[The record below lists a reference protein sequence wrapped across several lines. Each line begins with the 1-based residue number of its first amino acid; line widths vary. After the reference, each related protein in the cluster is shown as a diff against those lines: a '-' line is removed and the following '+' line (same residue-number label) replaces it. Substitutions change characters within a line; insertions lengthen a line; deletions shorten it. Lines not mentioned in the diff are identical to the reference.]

1 MFYACLQ
8 RTKLQIVHAGF
19 DQRIEPLFEK
29 IEKSELV
36 TAASLMRDIDQ
47 RYRNRRWRRCEVG
60 NDFLVTDRFQD
71 VLHRFL
77 KLLEGDDV
85 LVVPQM
91 QIKRDALGDVLGQPP
106 TRIAGLVGRA
116 IDGGVQP
123 IPVELKELTR
133 VATQIWKLFFK
144 RDHDS
149 FDPVEIIR
157 AASSPASRLC
167 PARGWRRQIDR
178 HLRSADGLRR
188 NGDTPLHR
196 SRAICRGPLHRYRSI
211 ELRGRRFPDRARCHR
226 RVAPRSTNWWNVS
239 RKLWRCCRRVCVDRT
254 ARGCD
259 RASPRASPS
268 ARFLLKW

>member
-106 TRIAGLVGRA
+106 TRVTGLVGRA

-123 IPVELKELTR
+123 IAIKLKELPR
-133 VATQIWKLFFK
+133 VSAQIRKFFFK
-144 RDHDS
+144 RDHDLL
-149 FDPVEIIR
+149 DRVEIIH
-157 AASSPASRLC
+157 AAWSQASAPC
-167 PARGWRRQIDR
+167 PAREWRRR
-178 HLRSADGLRR
+178 
-188 NGDTPLHR
+188 
-196 SRAICRGPLHRYRSI
+196 
-211 ELRGRRFPDRARCHR
+211 
-226 RVAPRSTNWWNVS
+226 
-239 RKLWRCCRRVCVDRT
+239 
-254 ARGCD
+254 
-259 RASPRASPS
+259 
-268 ARFLLKW
+268 